1 MRAVPIVV
9 AILLLAVQAQ
19 AEPLRE
25 SADEVLPQEMP
36 EAQDEDVAISFAED
50 GIATREAPAPRGRF
64 LCVCRNGFLCQS
76 PERHS
81 GTCTISGIRHT
92 LCCRR
97 VS

>member
-1 MRAVPIVV
+1 MRTVPIVV

-25 SADEVLPQEMP
+25 SADEVLAQETP

-50 GIATREAPAPRGRF
+50 GIATREAPAPRGRL
-64 LCVCRNGFLCQS
+64 LCVCRYGFLCLAL
-76 PERHS
+76 ERRS
-81 GTCTISGIRHT
+81 GTCTLSGKRHT

-97 VS
+97 VL